1 MLMKSGI
8 GRTDDKTKVI
18 DRLPVNFDSG
28 FCFSTRL
35 NINS

>member
-28 FCFSTRL
+28 FSTRL
-35 NINS
+35 NINP